1 MQRPRF
7 RRFSGV
13 EEGTLV
19 LLAGNCNAADS
30 PASTT
35 EEAADALKARVTE
48 VTSACPIT
56 VTGRI
61 AEALSVSRWLSNRFI
76 VSSGYGISAEAGM
89 NQGWVLDGDLIG
101 G

>member
-13 EEGTLV
+13 EERNLV
-19 LLAGNCNAADS
+19 LLAGNCNAADF
-30 PASTT
+30 PASST
-35 EEAADALKARVTE
+35 EEAA
-48 VTSACPIT
+48 
-56 VTGRI
+56 
-61 AEALSVSRWLSNRFI
+61 EALSDSHWLSNRFI

-89 NQGWVLDGDLIG
+89 NQVWILEGDLIG